1 MGTDTAD
8 HGRRIAEKERW
19 SFLAEG
25 GRRSCLGQCG
35 RRTVSLKYA
44 EDDMAAWETVDYPTF
59 IVGSA
64 VEHAQQ
70 ARLTQ
75 ALEEQER

>member
-1 MGTDTAD
+1 MDDALVSGSVED
-8 HGRRIAEKERW
+8 EV
-19 SFLAEG
+19 S
-25 GRRSCLGQCG
+25 RSN
-35 RRTVSLKYA
+35 RYEEFA

-75 ALEEQER
+75 ALEEQEM